1 MRPGSAILLAALLF
15 ASRLTAAAPAPAAT
29 PTPSPGADESAIR
42 AVVADYV
49 GLYKAGTLE
58 RWKALFHPSLT
69 VADPRAD
76 GSIRVRGLEEFYG
89 GQKSGFE
96 SGRTQGERL
105 ENIRVEAGRKIA
117 RVTADYIYTG
127 EGKDSRGK
135 LGLHLVEGSA
145 GWRIVAIVYSYDQP

>member
-1 MRPGSAILLAALLF
+1 MRSGPAILLMTLIGASHLAA
-15 ASRLTAAAPAPAAT
+15 AAT
-29 PTPSPGADESAIR
+29 PAPSPAANEPAIR
-42 AVVADYV
+42 AVVSDYV
-49 GLYKAGTLE
+49 GLYRAGTLE

-69 VADPRAD
+69 VADPRPD
-76 GSIRVRGLEEFYG
+76 GSIRVRGLEEFYAT
-89 GQKSGFE
+89 QKTGFE

-105 ENIRVEAGRKIA
+105 ENIRVEAGRRIA

-145 GWRIVAIVYSYDQP
+145 GWSIVAIVYSYDQP

>member
-1 MRPGSAILLAALLF
+1 MRPGPAILLAALLF
-15 ASRLTAAAPAPAAT
+15 VSQWTAAAPAPAAT
-29 PTPSPGADESAIR
+29 PASSPGAPAAGADESAIR

-49 GLYKAGTLE
+49 GLYKASTLE
-58 RWKALFHPSLT
+58 RWKALFHPSLS
-69 VADPRAD
+69 VADPRPD

-105 ENIRVEAGRKIA
+105 ENIRVESGRKIA

-127 EGKDSRGK
+127 E
-135 LGLHLVEGSA
+135 
-145 GWRIVAIVYSYDQP
+145 